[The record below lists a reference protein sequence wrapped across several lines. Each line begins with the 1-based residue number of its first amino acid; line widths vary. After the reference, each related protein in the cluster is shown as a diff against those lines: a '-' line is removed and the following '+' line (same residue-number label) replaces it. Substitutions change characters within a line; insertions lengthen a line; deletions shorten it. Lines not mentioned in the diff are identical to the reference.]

1 MLNRNDLLLLTV
13 LLYGFVSPGVAAQPA
28 PTSPVLAD
36 SQPSPARQ
44 QQLRRMLAHDCGSCH
59 GLRLTGGLGPAI
71 HAEAMQQLPQAAIAA
86 TIYHGRPGTPMPAWK
101 SMITAAEADWL
112 AAYMQLPPAPKQ
124 ELASQEHRP

>member
-13 LLYGFVSPGVAAQPA
+13 LLCGLSSPGVMAQPA
-28 PTSPVLAD
+28 PSSPALAD
-36 SQPSPARQ
+36 KQPSPARQ
-44 QQLRRMLAHDCGSCH
+44 QALRRMLQHDCGSCH
-59 GLRLTGGLGPAI
+59 GLRLSGGLGPAI

-112 AAYMQLPPAPKQ
+112 AAYMQLPSMPKQ
-124 ELASQEHRP
+124 ELASQDQRP